1 MIGIS
6 TEKGKEMLIVH
17 RLPKDMKLTEEVR
30 AMLNVKDKVS
40 SEVKIEPIISEVS
53 EEMCRGCG
61 QCESVCNYSAIKV
74 EEEEGGVRVAHV
86 DAAICKGCGTC
97 VSVCPT
103 GAAHL
108 KFFKTKDIEAELED
122 FLG

>member
-1 MIGIS
+1 
-6 TEKGKEMLIVH
+6 
-17 RLPKDMKLTEEVR
+17 MKLTEEVR
-30 AMLNVKDKVS
+30 AVLNVKGKVAA
-40 SEVKIEPIISEVS
+40 EVKIEPIVSEVS

-74 EEEEGGVRVAHV
+74 EEKKDGLRIAHV

-103 GAAHL
+103 GAARL
-108 KFFKTKDIEAELED
+108 KFFKRKDIEAELED
-122 FLG
+122 FFG